1 MLLHNV
7 QEPVTLLGQ
16 RCGPL
21 LGAARQLLEEI
32 GDNVVQTGAAACAN
46 HGVCNNRKGG
56 DIGALPAFPLLRCT
70 WAGSQGNTTIYLG
83 PFTDFAIKNH
93 PTLKRSA
100 TSSLTYSLSLMLQL

>member
-1 MLLHNV
+1 M
-7 QEPVTLLGQ
+7 QEPVALLGQ

-46 HGVCNNRKGG
+46 HGVCRKREGG

-70 WAGSQGNTTIYLG
+70 RAGSQGNTTIYLG
-83 PFTDFAIKNH
+83 PFRDFASKNH
-93 PTLKRSA
+93 LTLNRSA
-100 TSSLTYSLSLMLQL
+100 ISSLTYSLSLMFQL